1 MRPKP
6 ADPPIGGLFRV
17 DGGSIMAQTPT
28 RPSIPDSLENASHAL
43 DELIRDAR
51 LNPRRRHDLHHA
63 DLEERA
69 RAIAASIVAP
79 FRGDASA
86 APIAFET
93 DGKASRG
100 WWG

>member
-1 MRPKP
+1 MAVSP
-6 ADPPIGGLFRV
+6 AR
-17 DGGSIMAQTPT
+17 T
-28 RPSIPDSLENASHAL
+28 SIPDSLENASHAL

-51 LNPRRRHDLHHA
+51 LNPRRRHDLNHA

-79 FRGDASA
+79 FRGAAAA

-93 DGKASRG
+93 DGKTSRG